1 MTTANISRF
10 APVGVKNRGDAREWA
25 VCAHM
30 GVEHGKHDSGAYD
43 RDSDVNAGDLHI
55 SVKSSG
61 FTLMSGNLCEGLQS
75 FDAIW
80 NLYRSKTHSNCFA
93 YVDEEFNLT
102 LMDIDEFEKFVYTF
116 CHIER
121 ESEKNGGAMKIR
133 CRKES
138 AKMRAWLAANAR

>member
-1 MTTANISRF
+1 MTTSNISRF

-30 GVEHGKHDSGAYD
+30 GVERGKHDSGAYD

-61 FTLMSGNLCEGLQS
+61 FTLMSGNLCEGLDS

-80 NLYRSKTHSNCFA
+80 NLFRSKTLSNCFA
-93 YVDEEFNLT
+93 YVDEDFNLT
-102 LMDIDEFEKFVYTF
+102 LMNIDEFEKFVRAWCYLSK
-116 CHIER
+116 
-121 ESEKNGGAMKIR
+121 ESSKNGGRTKIR
-133 CRKES
+133 CKHES
-138 AKMRAWLAANAR
+138 QKMRN

>member
-30 GVEHGKHDSGAYD
+30 GVERGKHDSGAYD

-75 FDAIW
+75 FDAKVFLRFHYIQ
-80 NLYRSKTHSNCFA
+80 NIKPH
-93 YVDEEFNLT
+93 
-102 LMDIDEFEKFVYTF
+102 IDNAV
-116 CHIER
+116 IAVILSSWLG
-121 ESEKNGGAMKIR
+121 SEQ
-133 CRKES
+133 
-138 AKMRAWLAANAR
+138 

>member
-1 MTTANISRF
+1 MTNINISRF
-10 APVGVKNRGDAREWA
+10 APAGAVKSYDRKEWA
-25 VCAHM
+25 VCAYT
-30 GVEHGKHDSGAYD
+30 GIERTKHDSSAYD

-61 FTLMSGNLCEGLQS
+61 FTLMSGSLCEGLDS

-93 YVDEEFNLT
+93 YVDEDFNLT

-116 CHIER
+116 CRVER